1 METLAIEAI
10 RATQSATGGSGV
22 SPDRLAPDRLSAAD
36 PAAVAKFEAAMAATG
51 PSAVSRSADSSAA
64 VPFASQ
70 VSAAWRSAQANNQ
83 DMIHRIKALSDV
95 EQQINEI
102 SELATLHHHYRK
114 NANYQ
119 DAKKLLEYMPDWRIN
134 KSIKEFMLIY
144 QGDVKLG
151 YDLKDIKV
159 NVDPVTK
166 TIAIALPEP
175 KILSHS
181 IDFKS
186 IQVLWEKKGWFNDI
200 RFEDFKQFFIAEQK
214 KYEEENNDELKRRA
228 REHAQKIIQLYLG
241 SVVKDD
247 YQIKLD

>member
-1 METLAIEAI
+1 MKLTLKLVSLLLLVC
-10 RATQSATGGSGV
+10 ATVAATV
-22 SPDRLAPDRLSAAD
+22 FVMKKLE
-36 PAAVAKFEAAMAATG
+36 PAEPTG
-51 PSAVSRSADSSAA
+51 PSITSA
-64 VPFASQ
+64 F
-70 VSAAWRSAQANNQ
+70 
-83 DMIHRIKALSDV
+83 V
-95 EQQINEI
+95 EQRISEI

-119 DAKKLLEYMPDWRIN
+119 DAKKLLDYMPDWRIN

-151 YDLKDIKV
+151 YDLKEIKTSI
-159 NVDPVTK
+159 DPITK
-166 TIAIALPEP
+166 TILIILPEP

-214 KYEEENNDELKRRA
+214 KYEDENNDELKRRA
-228 REHAQKIIQLYLG
+228 REHAQKVIQLYLG
-241 SVVKDD
+241 SVASED
-247 YQIKLD
+247 YQIKVE